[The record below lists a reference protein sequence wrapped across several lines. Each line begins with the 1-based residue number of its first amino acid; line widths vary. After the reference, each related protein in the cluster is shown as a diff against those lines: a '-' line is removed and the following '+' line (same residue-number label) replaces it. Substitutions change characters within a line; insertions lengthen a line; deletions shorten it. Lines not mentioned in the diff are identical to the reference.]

1 MTDGL
6 NNTMLALILFCV
18 LTEAGREVCFKLAS
32 AKDRRDIYLHPWTL
46 TGVVFWGVELVAWTY
61 VLAHVPLSIAF
72 PLMASSYAVIT
83 IFSAILF
90 RETVG
95 LRHSIGVALVSGGVI
110 CVGVSGL

>member
-6 NNTMLALILFCV
+6 NKTMLALILFCV
-18 LTEAGREVCFKLAS
+18 LTEAGREICFKFAS
-32 AKDRRDIYLHPWTL
+32 AKDRGNIYLHPWTL
-46 TGVVFWGVELVAWTY
+46 TGIVFWGVELVAWTY
-61 VLAHVPLSIAF
+61 VLAHVALSIAF

-83 IFSAILF
+83 IFGAILF
-90 RETVG
+90 GETIS

>member
-6 NNTMLALILFCV
+6 NNLMLALILFCV

-32 AKDRRDIYLHPWTL
+32 AKDRRNIYLHPWTL
-46 TGVVFWGVELVAWTY
+46 IGVVFWGVELVAWTY
-61 VLAHVPLSIAF
+61 VLSHVPLSIAF

>member
-6 NNTMLALILFCV
+6 NNTMLALILFCL

-32 AKDRRDIYLHPWTL
+32 ARSGRNAYLHPWTL
-46 TGVVFWGVELVAWTY
+46 SGIVFWGMELVAWTY

-72 PLMASSYAVIT
+72 PLMASSYAVVSVV
-83 IFSAILF
+83 SAYLF
-90 RETVG
+90 KEKIG